1 MVGFSFGAPED
12 PAERD
17 AIIQLAITLAR
28 AKFGEP
34 TDEQV
39 EREFIRPLIDLPKLH
54 KCHQRK
60 CDALSAAQIESNV
73 PRLLA

>member
-1 MVGFSFGAPED
+1 MDIKNFLDTGAAMVGFRFGAPED

-17 AIIQLAITLAR
+17 AITLAR

-39 EREFIRPLIDLPKLH
+39 EKELI
-54 KCHQRK
+54 
-60 CDALSAAQIESNV
+60 
-73 PRLLA
+73 RLLFDRSNEPKGDANGG